1 MFEKVKESFEKR
13 NFCFDEN
20 ATDFTDFSG
29 VVLNNKKEPFEVTGS
44 IEIAENTL
52 SYSVVFYDV
61 NNNIE
66 YDGIIGSFVDI
77 CNDTNIDELIEKIV
91 TPNFVVI

>member
-13 NFCFDEN
+13 NFCFDKN

-29 VVLNNKKEPFEVTGS
+29 VVLNDKKESFEVTGS

-61 NNNIE
+61 NNDIE
-66 YDGIIGSFVDI
+66 YDGIIDSFIDV

-91 TPNFVVI
+91 TPNFIVI